1 VSSVGDPAVGTRSTA
16 ALSVALGGLRSA
28 LDRTAL
34 PLLTPGRDRG
44 AAECAELLAQLDDYL
59 LPRLRQID
67 APLLTVVGGSTG
79 AGKST
84 LVNSLVGAVV
94 TQPGV
99 LRPTTRAPVLVCN
112 PADLS
117 WFSSSRVLPSLA
129 RATGGRTDGTG
140 TLQLV
145 QAAAVPAGLAF
156 IDAPDIDS
164 VVTANRELANQLL
177 AAADLWLFVTTA
189 ARYADAVPWDVLQ
202 TAHDRGTS
210 LAVVLDRVPDE
221 AADEVGPDL
230 ARLLSEHDLAEAPL
244 FVIAESRRLGA
255 DGRLPVVDIQPVR
268 SWFEELAADA
278 GRRAAVVRRTLSGAL
293 ASVPH
298 RVAVVAHAVGE
309 QRSSAVALAE
319 AAETSYAAAAAEI
332 DDGIRDGSML
342 RGEVLAR
349 WQELVGT
356 GELLR
361 NLESGVGRL
370 RDRVVALVRGRP
382 QPGRDLEVALES
394 GVVTLVRSA
403 AARAAERTAVQ
414 WRAMPAGADLLAE
427 DSHAALGEPALD
439 FTVRATDTV
448 HDWQGAVLD
457 LVRTEGQS
465 RRSTAR
471 FLSFGLNGTSLI
483 VMVAVFASTGGLT
496 GAELLIAGG
505 TSALSQKLLE
515 ALFGDQAVRRLASAA
530 REDLRERAET
540 LLSAERA
547 RFVDALPT
555 GLPEQGDAERLR
567 LAAAAVESST

>member
-1 VSSVGDPAVGTRSTA
+1 MSSVHDPGIGTRSTA

-28 LDRTAL
+28 LDRTSL
-34 PLLTPGRDRG
+34 PLLTPARERG
-44 AAECAELLAQLDDYL
+44 SAVCAELLAQLDDYL

-84 LVNSLVGAVV
+84 LVNSLVGDVV

-117 WFSSSRVLPSLA
+117 WFSTNRVLPGLA
-129 RATGGRTDGTG
+129 RATGRRTDGTG

-145 QAAAVPAGLAF
+145 QAEAVPAGLAF

-221 AADEVGPDL
+221 AAEEVGPDL
-230 ARLLSEHDLAEAPL
+230 ARLLREHDLAEAPL
-244 FVIAESRRLGA
+244 FLIGESRRLGA
-255 DGRLPVVDIQPVR
+255 DGRLPVADIQPVR
-268 SWFEELAADA
+268 SWFEDLAADA

-293 ASVPH
+293 ASVPY
-298 RVAVVAHAVGE
+298 RVAVVADAVGE
-309 QRSSAVALAE
+309 QRSAAVALAE
-319 AAETSYAAAAAEI
+319 TAEKSYAAAAQEI

-370 RDRVVALVRGRP
+370 RDRMVAMVRGRP

-414 WRAMPAGADLLAE
+414 WRSLPAGADLLAE
-427 DSHAALGEPALD
+427 EGRAGLGEPAED

-457 LVRTEGQS
+457 LVRTEGQG

-515 ALFGDQAVRRLASAA
+515 ALFGDQAVRRLAAAA
-530 REDLRERAET
+530 REDLRERAEM

-547 RFVDALPT
+547 RFADALPT
-555 GLPEQGDAERLR
+555 GLPEHGDAERLR
-567 LAAAAVESST
+567 LAAAAVESSV